1 MSDWLSRAATLPA
14 QLCANAVP
22 QAIDP
27 VTRVSSRVEFVE
39 SEFNGTARGLPTSN
53 NRYPHRM
60 LQADSSRSRQ
70 HARLTKRDQFV
81 LSHAGLQS
89 IHIGET
95 KMISFKA
102 LAAAVLL
109 AATAATPAFAQAPGG
124 ALVPGGVSSSDH
136 SLYIKNL
143 QDSGYNPKNDF
154 NPDGTIRAAIQEPGA
169 FAFYYPNLDVLNGGA
184 PTPAAKASPD
194 WPALKGACAS
204 AGGGITY
211 CGDR

>member
-1 MSDWLSRAATLPA
+1 
-14 QLCANAVP
+14 
-22 QAIDP
+22 
-27 VTRVSSRVEFVE
+27 
-39 SEFNGTARGLPTSN
+39 
-53 NRYPHRM
+53 
-60 LQADSSRSRQ
+60 
-70 HARLTKRDQFV
+70 
-81 LSHAGLQS
+81 
-89 IHIGET
+89 
-95 KMISFKA
+95 MISFKA

-109 AATAATPAFAQAPGG
+109 SATAATPAFAQ
-124 ALVPGGVSSSDH
+124 DH

-184 PTPAAKASPD
+184 PTPASRD

-211 CGDR
+211 CGDRNDSFAFAPDAFPRHHARRHHRS